1 MSLTLKSKGS
11 DKTLD
16 LGSLGVGLLLGVL
29 GLNLTTDNE
38 LANIIRLVQ
47 VEELADVVGT
57 LGSKTLGNSS
67 VGKAGD
73 VLLTL
78 LDNDKRDDG
87 QVRGDNATT
96 DGLSLALTLAARAV
110 GGVTLAQKKANT
122 VGKKDTLLHG
132 ETLLIVTTRDAEN
145 VTLELVTNGV
155 TRNFSGHA
163 LVHEDT
169 TRGRKGNGMSK
180 LL

>member
-1 MSLTLKSKGS
+1 
-11 DKTLD
+11 
-16 LGSLGVGLLLGVL
+16 
-29 GLNLTTDNE
+29 
-38 LANIIRLVQ
+38 
-47 VEELADVVGT
+47 
-57 LGSKTLGNSS
+57 
-67 VGKAGD
+67 
-73 VLLTL
+73 
-78 LDNDKRDDG
+78 
-87 QVRGDNATT
+87 
-96 DGLSLALTLAARAV
+96 
-110 GGVTLAQKKANT
+110 VTLAQEKADT